1 MKISDDIQKLLPF
14 GYLFLVIMGIIKE
27 CFFHYQ
33 LGINI
38 LKYST
43 IMDILISPIAT
54 FTSNPIVLI
63 FILSLFLFHYYLP
76 SILSKYND
84 RKFLIKTFDLKNI
97 DKLSPAEAKSYFN
110 SISIKTLAA
119 ILCSF
124 FLGYGLAGGYA
135 TAKKI
140 RDHKESY
147 TYKIN
152 YNSGE
157 SEEIFLIN
165 TNSLYYFYT
174 AKGSKIIKIT
184 PLGAVKNIELID
196 NKMVTKGLF
205 LYNTSL

>member
-14 GYLFLVIMGIIKE
+14 GYLFLVIMGIVKE

-63 FILSLFLFHYYLP
+63 FILSLFIFHYNLP
-76 SILSKYND
+76 SLIAKYRD
-84 RKFLIKTFDLKNI
+84 RKFIIRTFELKNVEG
-97 DKLSPAEAKSYFN
+97 LSPAETKSYFN
-110 SISIKTLAA
+110 SISIKTLAV

-124 FLGYGLAGGYA
+124 FFGYGLAGGYG
-135 TAKKI
+135 TSKKI
-140 RDHKESY
+140 REHKEKY
-147 TYKIN
+147 NYKIN
-152 YNSGE
+152 YSSGE

-174 AKGSKIIKIT
+174 AKGSKAIKIT
-184 PLGAVKNIELID
+184 PLGAVKSIELID
-196 NKMVTKGLF
+196 NKMVNQGLF